1 MKLYCKYCKFY
12 TTMEY
17 DIYSRNFI
25 CQKCYKLLVGCNGYE
40 ILEFNDAGDLELY
53 VTKDMF
59 VYLHQNGYFKQL
71 MKYIIIEFGSPQ
83 RSTSFNLTNM
93 YNGKIILRKTEKNN

>member
-1 MKLYCKYCKFY
+1 MKLYCKSCKFY

-17 DIYSRNFI
+17 DMYTHNFI
-25 CQKCYKLLVGCNGYE
+25 CQKCDKLLIGRYGYE
-40 ILEFNDAGDLELY
+40 IIKYDDAVY

-71 MKYIIIEFGSPQ
+71 MKIYNNKIWI
-83 RSTSFNLTNM
+83 ST
-93 YNGKIILRKTEKNN
+93 EE

>member
-1 MKLYCKYCKFY
+1 MKLYCKSCKFY

-17 DIYSRNFI
+17 DTYTHNFI
-25 CQKCYKLLVGCNGYE
+25 CQKCDKLLIGRYGYE
-40 ILEFNDAGDLELY
+40 IIKYDDAVY

-71 MKYIIIEFGSPQ
+71 MKIYDNKIWI
-83 RSTSFNLTNM
+83 ST
-93 YNGKIILRKTEKNN
+93 EE

>member
-1 MKLYCKYCKFY
+1 MKLYCRSCKFY

-17 DIYSRNFI
+17 DIYTHNFI
-25 CQKCYKLLVGCNGYE
+25 CQKCDKLLIGSYGYE
-40 ILEFNDAGDLELY
+40 ILEFD

-71 MKYIIIEFGSPQ
+71 MKIYNNRIWI
-83 RSTSFNLTNM
+83 ST
-93 YNGKIILRKTEKNN
+93 GE

>member
-1 MKLYCKYCKFY
+1 MKLYCRYCKFY

-53 VTKDMF
+53 VTKECSSIYTRMVISSNDE
-59 VYLHQNGYFKQL
+59 N
-71 MKYIIIEFGSPQ
+71 I
-83 RSTSFNLTNM
+83 
-93 YNGKIILRKTEKNN
+93 